1 MIDRIA
7 PARRPTTTVAG
18 YQSWRSL
25 LFMHWKVPIDRIR
38 RLVPPQ
44 LELDL
49 FDGEAFVGIVPFEM
63 KGIRPHWCPERLAFD
78 FLETN
83 VRTYVVC
90 NNEPGVYFFSLEAS
104 SWIAVQVARFGWGL
118 PYFHARMETYRSG
131 EDCHYLTRRTR
142 TNVQH
147 RVHYRRG
154 KDLGPSQPG
163 TLEHFFLERYLLF
176 VARKGQ
182 IWRGQVHH
190 APYPVEQAQIVSFN
204 DDLMAAAG
212 LPATTDSPAFAHYSP
227 GVDVMVHSL
236 SAT

>member
-7 PARRPTTTVAG
+7 PTRRPSTTAAG
-18 YQSWRSL
+18 YQRWRSL
-25 LFMHWKVPIDRIR
+25 LFMHWKVPIDKIR
-38 RLVPPQ
+38 QLVPRQ

-49 FDGEAFVGIVPFEM
+49 FDGEAYVGIVPFEM
-63 KGIRPHWCPERLAFD
+63 KGIRPHWCPETFAFD

-104 SWIAVQVARFGWGL
+104 SRIAVLAARAGWGL
-118 PYFHARMETYRSG
+118 PYFHARMETSRLG
-131 EDCHYLTRRTR
+131 DDFHYLSRRTR

-154 KDLGPSQPG
+154 KELGPSQPG

-176 VARKGQ
+176 VERYGH
-182 IWRGQVHH
+182 IWKGQVHH
-190 APYPVEQAQIVSFN
+190 APYPVEQAQIVAIN

-212 LPATTDSPAFAHYSP
+212 LPAATDPPAFAHYSP
-227 GVDVMVHSL
+227 GVDVEIHSL
-236 SAT
+236 RAT